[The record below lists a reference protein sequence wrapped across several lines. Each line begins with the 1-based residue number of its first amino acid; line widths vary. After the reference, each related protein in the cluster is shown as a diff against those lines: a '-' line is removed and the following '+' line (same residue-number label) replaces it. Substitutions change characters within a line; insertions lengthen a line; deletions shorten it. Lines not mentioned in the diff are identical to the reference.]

1 MIDNEQLVY
10 DSVSTEL
17 RARID
22 DIFIIGVE
30 LTDTPPRFPAVSIV
44 QLNSTVNTKYST
56 FENVDNVAEEEYKFG
71 IYSNLEDQKEAKLQT
86 KEILAVIDGVMCDLF
101 YIRSFCQPIPNAD
114 AKITRLVARYK
125 KNDVVQED

>member
-17 RARID
+17 RGRVD

-30 LTDTPPRFPAVSIV
+30 LTDTPPQFPAVSIV
-44 QLNSTVNTKYST
+44 QSNSSANPRYST
-56 FENVDNVAEEEYKFG
+56 FEKVDNVAEEEYKFG
-71 IYSNLEDQKEAKLQT
+71 IYSNLEDQKQAKQQA
-86 KEILAVIDGVMCDLF
+86 KKILAVIDGVMSDLF

-114 AKITRLVARYK
+114 AKITRIVARYQ
-125 KNDVVQED
+125 KNDVV